1 HQRYDTVANTWASL
15 AAVPVPIWQPGTGT
29 IDGKNY
35 IYGGGNISLAP
46 GDKPAHATKS
56 NGKAPLAYTS
66 TYIYDIASN
75 SWTTG
80 PNMNSPH
87 SWTGGTNVGNRLIV
101 VGGFNGSTGDTN
113 IVEMSIVPVR
123 SEERR
128 VGKEWV

>member
-1 HQRYDTVANTWASL
+1 
-15 AAVPVPIWQPGTGT
+15 
-29 IDGKNY
+29 
-35 IYGGGNISLAP
+35 
-46 GDKPAHATKS
+46 AHATKS

-113 IVEMSIVPVR
+113 IVEMSIVPVVACGTATATATAPVATATR
-123 SEERR
+123 TATASPTTCATNYNYTL
-128 VGKEWV
+128 GTGTMIT